1 MATSAYHDS
10 ARALLDGFVPAAAC
24 ESSAEGAMGV
34 HHVNLA
40 RYSAHVLDA
49 SVDAARPEF
58 LLYFPGAGGGRQRLA
73 GVEYGVPVFVNGLP
87 YYGSAPPDPRAIN
100 PAPSLFGHRFDGPM
114 RGHNAAQ
121 PWHYDLHVWLWSEN
135 PAGIFAPW
143 NPAWRC
149 DGSYTPPTVSGSGG
163 RGCMSSRGPRSR
175 ITGRPLARRHRIFL
189 RGTASSGCVRVART
203 RANRIRF
210 RIR

>member
-1 MATSAYHDS
+1 MATNAYHDS
-10 ARALLDGFVPAAAC
+10 ARALLDGFVPASGC

-34 HHVNLA
+34 HYVNLA

-58 LLYFPGAGGGRQRLA
+58 LLYFAGVGGGPQRLA
-73 GVEYGVPVFVNGLP
+73 AVEYGVPVFVNGLP

-100 PAPSLFGHRFDGPM
+100 PPPSLFGHRFDGPM
-114 RGHNAAQ
+114 RGHTAAQ

-149 DGSYTPPTVSGSGG
+149 PGSYTPPTGAGSGG
-163 RGCMSSRGPRSR
+163 RGCRFLDPGGRFGRMQDCGRLVFRS
-175 ITGRPLARRHRIFL
+175 IDGAGGMELT
-189 RGTASSGCVRVART
+189 RT
-203 RANRIRF
+203 RANQIRF